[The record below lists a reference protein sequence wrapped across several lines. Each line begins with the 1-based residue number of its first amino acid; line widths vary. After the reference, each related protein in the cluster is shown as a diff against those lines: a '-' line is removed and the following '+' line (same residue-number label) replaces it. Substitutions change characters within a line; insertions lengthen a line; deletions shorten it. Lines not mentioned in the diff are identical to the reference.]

1 MFSLA
6 SVDQTTVS
14 AFDCRPN
21 VCRPNDWRPN
31 DWRPNDWRQMT
42 SCFWN
47 FWVLLRPERELKLS
61 NGSHPD
67 PGDDLSRVYRSRLSS
82 FDLAQPEKSLKMLS
96 KRFARKRFKKFWAAQ
111 RAHRPFQLD
120 PKKVSG
126 FKSWLCFDFSL
137 FVWLIASPD
146 KPELSPKW
154 KTQGAF
160 SRMGLCP
167 RSCDLVV
174 RVVTWRARGLG
185 FNPSFFFWYK
195 VVGKKLRTGQY

>member
-14 AFDCRPN
+14 AIDCRPN
-21 VCRPNDWRPN
+21 VCRPN

-111 RAHRPFQLD
+111 RAHRPLQLD

-126 FKSWLCFDFSL
+126 FKSWLCFSFLL
-137 FVWLIASPD
+137 FVWLPLPTSLNSLQS
-146 KPELSPKW
+146 KKYNEHFVLS
-154 KTQGAF
+154 TQGNKNVWGAV
-160 SRMGLCP
+160 
-167 RSCDLVV
+167 RS
-174 RVVTWRARGLG
+174 G
-185 FNPSFFFWYK
+185 
-195 VVGKKLRTGQY
+195 